1 MCIAWSQEEG
11 SPQIVGDGFPAD
23 TSSFSLSKYSV
34 WFFAGS
40 FSLLS
45 NVPSKNTSLLSPA
58 NWLLCSLFRRLLLCC
73 APQLNPT
80 GSSTLSDPLPA
91 PSASLD
97 LPCALYPP
105 HCHRQ
110 LPTRFDDRWQSQLP
124 VARLRHGHRTRTM
137 TLDAHEFLRRFLL
150 HVLPA
155 GFGRIRYFGL
165 LANRHRNLAL
175 NLCRQYWKACPCRR
189 TTPEATPA
197 WLSSVNTA
205 VGALCGCLRFSLR
218 RDLLSGCPPHLKR
231 RIPHDGN
238 FVSPALSTLL

>member
-1 MCIAWSQEEG
+1 LAPLQ
-11 SPQIVGDGFPAD
+11 
-23 TSSFSLSKYSV
+23 SLSAFAALLRTAAQPNWVVYAKRP
-34 WFFAGS
+34 FAGPAQVLTYLARYTHRIAIANSRRVSMTDGKVS
-40 FSLLS
+40 FQWRDY
-45 NVPSKNTSLLSPA
+45 A
-58 NWLLCSLFRRLLLCC
+58 
-73 APQLNPT
+73 
-80 GSSTLSDPLPA
+80 
-91 PSASLD
+91 
-97 LPCALYPP
+97 
-105 HCHRQ
+105 
-110 LPTRFDDRWQSQLP
+110 
-124 VARLRHGHRTRTM
+124 HGHRTRTM